1 MRAHRGAIEAR
12 KPRMEAGGGSSE
24 RIRVGKVETVF
35 LHTWDKKMV
44 STGRCVRKIAG
55 GEAAQLTEGREAPLA
70 RDPGE
75 GRDSF
80 RHEEHGVRDVLRSR
94 LVKYMAY

>member
-1 MRAHRGAIEAR
+1 M
-12 KPRMEAGGGSSE
+12 SSE